1 MTTNARLNPEEMESI
16 KLIVVDDHQIIR
28 DGIRSM
34 LAGQTGI
41 TIIGEASSGIE
52 LFKLLDQNL
61 PDVILMDISLPGK
74 SGIELARQIKAH
86 AVTYK
91 IQILFLSMFLQE
103 EYIQQAI
110 KAGAS
115 GYLPKNV
122 TQQELTQAI
131 KQLAEGKDYYAD
143 EISKIIFK
151 SFLNKNRSPEAD
163 NRQKEL
169 SIRELDI
176 LRLVA
181 TGYNNQQIADQLF
194 ISIRTVETHKNHIM
208 QKLEL
213 HSTADLIKYA
223 IRHKL
228 TEV

>member
-213 HSTADLIKYA
+213 HSTADLVKYA

>member
-1 MTTNARLNPEEMESI
+1 MESI

>member
-1 MTTNARLNPEEMESI
+1 MTTNARLNQKEMETI

-28 DGIRSM
+28 DGIKAM
-34 LAGQTGI
+34 LSEHPRI
-41 TIIGEASSGIE
+41 SIIGEAASGNE
-52 LFKLLDQNL
+52 LTKLIDQEI
-61 PDVILMDISLPGK
+61 PDIILMDISLPGK
-74 SGIELARQIKAH
+74 SGIELTRQIKSLPLTH
-86 AVTYK
+86 N
-91 IQILFLSMFLQE
+91 IRILFLSMFLQE

-122 TQQELTQAI
+122 TQQELITAI
-131 KQLAEGKDYYAD
+131 YCLANGEDYYA
-143 EISKIIFK
+143 EEVTNVIFK
-151 SFLNKNRSPEAD
+151 SFLSKNKSPEAD
-163 NRQKEL
+163 SRQKEL
-169 SIRELDI
+169 SVRELDI

-213 HSTADLIKYA
+213 HSTADLVKYA

-228 TEV
+228 TDV

>member
-28 DGIRSM
+28 DGIQSM

-213 HSTADLIKYA
+213 HSTADLVKYA

>member
-122 TQQELTQAI
+122 TQQELTHAI

>member
-1 MTTNARLNPEEMESI
+1 MTTNARLNQEEMETI

-28 DGIRSM
+28 DGIKAM
-34 LAGQTGI
+34 LSEHTRI
-41 TIIGEASSGIE
+41 SIIGEAASGNE
-52 LFKLLDQNL
+52 LTKLIDQEI
-61 PDVILMDISLPGK
+61 PDIILMDISLPGK
-74 SGIELARQIKAH
+74 SGIELTRQIKSLPL
-86 AVTYK
+86 TYN
-91 IQILFLSMFLQE
+91 IRILFLSMFLQE

-122 TQQELTQAI
+122 TQQELITAI
-131 KQLAEGKDYYAD
+131 YCLANGEDYYA
-143 EISKIIFK
+143 EEVTNVIFK
-151 SFLNKNRSPEAD
+151 SFLNKNKFPEAD
-163 NRQKEL
+163 SRQKEL
-169 SIRELDI
+169 SVRELDI

-213 HSTADLIKYA
+213 HSTADLVKYA

-228 TEV
+228 TDV

>member
-1 MTTNARLNPEEMESI
+1 MTTNARLNPEEMETI

-61 PDVILMDISLPGK
+61 PDLILMDISLPGK

-122 TQQELTQAI
+122 TQQELIHAI
-131 KQLAEGKDYYAD
+131 HQLAEGKDYYAD

-169 SIRELDI
+169 SVRELDI

-213 HSTADLIKYA
+213 HSTADLVKYA

-228 TEV
+228 TDV